1 MIVRAERHVPILVHD
16 EGIDERIALIVERQL
31 RLAAFV
37 RDRVGVRAD
46 RVSGHVRRGFSRF
59 AAVDLCAGNGRLR
72 AGAEAGHRA
81 VRRDGDRKGLARLDL
96 KRIRR
101 DRGVA
106 EGVLYIGQQ
115 RA

>member
-1 MIVRAERHVPILVHD
+1 MPILVHE

-59 AAVDLCAGNGRLR
+59 AAVDLCAGNGRLVP
-72 AGAEAGHRA
+72 
-81 VRRDGDRKGLARLDL
+81 VRKPGIAPSDVTVIVKGLPASTSSESVV
-96 KRIRR
+96 I
-101 DRGVA
+101 V
-106 EGVLYIGQQ
+106 V
-115 RA
+115 